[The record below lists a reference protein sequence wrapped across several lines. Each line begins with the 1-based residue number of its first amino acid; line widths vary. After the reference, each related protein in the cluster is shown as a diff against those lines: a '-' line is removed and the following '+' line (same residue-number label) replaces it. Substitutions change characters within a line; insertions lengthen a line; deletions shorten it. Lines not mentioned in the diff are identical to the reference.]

1 MQEIWK
7 DVVGYEGLYQVS
19 NLGRVKSLDRAIKY
33 SNGKICKYKE
43 EIRALTKDGRGYL
56 RVLVSKNRKHRNLR
70 VHRLV
75 AQAFIPNP
83 RNLSQ
88 VNHKDEDKTNNCV
101 DNLEWCSCQYNVDYS
116 LSKKVCQYDTNGNL
130 LRIWKSIIEASR
142 NLQIPDTNIG
152 KCCKGEY
159 KQSGGYVWKYADE
172 SEEVYA

>member
-7 DVVGYEGLYQVS
+7 DIVGYEGLYQVS
-19 NLGRVKSLDRAIKY
+19 NFGRIKSLDRVIKY

-43 EIRALTKDGRGYL
+43 ETKALTKDGKGYS
-56 RVLVSKNRKHRNLR
+56 RVLVSKNGKHKNLR

-83 RNLSQ
+83 HNLSQ

-101 DNLEWCSCQYNVDYS
+101 DNLEWCNCQYNVDYS

-130 LRIWKSIIEASR
+130 LKIWKSIIEASR
-142 NLQIPDTNIG
+142 GSQIPDTNIG

-159 KQSGGYVWKYADE
+159 KQAGGYVWRYADATG
-172 SEEVYA
+172 EVYA